1 MSELTQAPEWIGAAV
16 IGAVIA
22 ALGYVGKLILEWWAK
37 VHEAR
42 NVRRA
47 RLIELESL
55 LRATRVSFVIQN
67 THANRLTSM
76 IKENH
81 PNSIQ
86 LEEGYERIFSK
97 AYDKF
102 TPEERELHGIIRSIT
117 VNSLRPANRSLLEWL
132 KNDTYFRA
140 QRQRIKTILGKLAKQ
155 LADLEAHLIL
165 WHAKYETWIP
175 NTPEHSLVY
184 LADEEAHGIGFPA
197 GIDNLVQEVLERGKY
212 SAGNNR

>member
-1 MSELTQAPEWIGAAV
+1 MSELTQIPGWLGAAV

-22 ALGYVGKLILEWWAK
+22 ALGYVGKTILEWWAN
-37 VHEAR
+37 VREAR

-47 RLIELESL
+47 RLIELQSL
-55 LRATRVSFVIQN
+55 LRATKVSFVVQN

-81 PNSIQ
+81 PDFVQ

-97 AYDKF
+97 AYDQF
-102 TPEERELHGIIRSIT
+102 MPEERELHGIIRSIT
-117 VNSLRPANRSLLEWL
+117 VNSLRPANQSLLEWL
-132 KNDTYFRA
+132 KNDTYFKA
-140 QRQRIKTILGKLAKQ
+140 QRQHTKTNLGQLAKQ
-155 LADLEAHLIL
+155 LAALEAHLIL

-184 LADEEAHGIGFPA
+184 LADEEAHGIGFPS
-197 GIDNLVQEVLERGKY
+197 GIDNLVQKVLE
-212 SAGNNR
+212 